1 MIGGMPQ
8 PGGGH
13 HSHGQTPT
21 SLKLAKFPEYF
32 PEWKDHG
39 FEEAVFLGAQVA
51 AKLFFVTDQGQN
63 RCFVSRSTYNDDG
76 PTAIH
81 QVGFCF

>member
-1 MIGGMPQ
+1 MQ
-8 PGGGH
+8 PVGH

-21 SLKLAKFPEYF
+21 SLKLVKFPEYF
-32 PEWKDHG
+32 PEWKDQG

-51 AKLFFVTDQGQN
+51 AKLFFVVDQGMSG
-63 RCFVSRSTYNDDG
+63 CFVTRSGYNEEG